1 METTNNESPK
11 LDATYWNLQYQQQ
24 LTGWDMGSVSPPLK
38 AYIDQLKDKSIHI
51 LIPGCGYAHEAD
63 YLLQLGFLNIT
74 LMDVSS
80 EACKTLEEKFKNQ
93 TAIKILNTN
102 FFEHQGQYDL
112 ILEQTFF
119 CALDP
124 KNRTL
129 YPQKMKNL
137 LTKNGQL
144 VGLYFTVE
152 FPKSGPPYGG
162 STDYYAH
169 LFYPY
174 FESKAFQPCYN
185 SHPKR
190 QGSELFAILKS
201 KPFVVLP
208 YHSAES

>member
-1 METTNNESPK
+1 MENFNNKYPK
-11 LDATYWNLQYQQQ
+11 LNAAYWNAQYQQQ
-24 LTGWDMGSVSPPLK
+24 LIGWDMGTVSPPLK
-38 AYIDQLKDKSIHI
+38 TYIDQLTNKNIHI

-80 EACKTLEEKFKNQ
+80 EACKTLHEKFKNQ
-93 TAIKILNTN
+93 RAIKILNAD

-119 CALDP
+119 CALDI
-124 KNRTL
+124 KYRAL
-129 YPQKMKNL
+129 YPGKMQNL
-137 LTKNGQL
+137 LTKNGKL
-144 VGLYFTVE
+144 VGLFFAVE
-152 FPKSGPPYGG
+152 FPKLGPPYGG

-174 FESKAFQPCYN
+174 FESKAFQTCYN

-190 QGSELFAILKS
+190 EGTELFVIM
-201 KPFVVLP
+201 KPKPVTALP
-208 YHSAES
+208 YYSTES

>member
-93 TAIKILNTN
+93 TDTN
-102 FFEHQGQYDL
+102 S
-112 ILEQTFF
+112 
-119 CALDP
+119 
-124 KNRTL
+124 K
-129 YPQKMKNL
+129 
-137 LTKNGQL
+137 
-144 VGLYFTVE
+144 
-152 FPKSGPPYGG
+152 
-162 STDYYAH
+162 
-169 LFYPY
+169 FY
-174 FESKAFQPCYN
+174 
-185 SHPKR
+185 KR
-190 QGSELFAILKS
+190 WNK
-201 KPFVVLP
+201 
-208 YHSAES
+208 

>member
-38 AYIDQLKDKSIHI
+38 AYLDQLKDKSIHI

-74 LMDVSS
+74 LMDVSL

-137 LTKNGQL
+137 LTKNLSRRPNG
-144 VGLYFTVE
+144 
-152 FPKSGPPYGG
+152 
-162 STDYYAH
+162 
-169 LFYPY
+169 
-174 FESKAFQPCYN
+174 
-185 SHPKR
+185 
-190 QGSELFAILKS
+190 
-201 KPFVVLP
+201 
-208 YHSAES
+208 